1 MKNLVTEQGVPIGVN
16 PVVIKNAMADAK
28 LDMAIRVGID
38 ELALQKKKV
47 D

>member
-1 MKNLVTEQGVPIGVN
+1 MKNLVTEQGVPVGVN
-16 PVVIKNAMADAK
+16 PVTIKNAMSDAK

-38 ELALQKKKV
+38 DLALQKKKA

>member
-1 MKNLVTEQGVPIGVN
+1 MS
-16 PVVIKNAMADAK
+16 DAK

-38 ELALQKKKV
+38 DLALQKKKA